1 MEEDVEIFY
10 EQYNYLFGVCFKLHM
25 THVVDQ
31 PAISSVPLDKFLH
44 VHVTI
49 NILL

>member
-10 EQYNYLFGVCFKLHM
+10 EQYNYLFGVCFKFSLHM

-31 PAISSVPLDKFLH
+31 PAISSVPLDKF
-44 VHVTI
+44 
-49 NILL
+49 